1 MARVAGAAGALS
13 AGVPVAELR
22 GRKAAPAHE
31 LALSPLLAPD
41 AFPRAELD
49 LPTALAYL
57 RREAVTLPPDVPRG
71 HVVATFGGHALGFL
85 NQLGT
90 RANNLY
96 PAEWRIRKQTIE

>member
-1 MARVAGAAGALS
+1 MIAVLDALKTAGGQ
-13 AGVPVAELR
+13 
-22 GRKAAPAHE
+22 KNAPRWIE
-31 LALSPLLAPD
+31 SGLLP
-41 AFPRAELD
+41 FV
-49 LPTALAYL
+49 TQSAYL